1 MLFINPFVSAFKVPR
16 RKSTISYYVPKH
28 KSQSEY
34 FIRTGNNHMA
44 ISKNELHIETE
55 KPNVFYF
62 YDSKIEIVRK
72 CVSFVDKH
80 KNWLY
85 LEPKQHYLLHP
96 NCS

>member
-1 MLFINPFVSAFKVPR
+1 
-16 RKSTISYYVPKH
+16 
-28 KSQSEY
+28 
-34 FIRTGNNHMA
+34 MA

-85 LEPKQHYLLHP
+85 LELKQ
-96 NCS
+96 N